1 MKTLSLF
8 IGSLTVVLTC
18 SQMLGSAGTPIPI
31 QTTARQSTAVEAEEL
46 WEKAIAAKGGRER
59 LHAIRS
65 VLTTTDF
72 KYWVTPFKRGRSHHV
87 SLVVLPDKW
96 WSWDDERP
104 GKLGLAVSMI
114 NPERNYNWLTY
125 PNDPKSP
132 RRLTHTIEP
141 NMPFFHLREMIESP
155 WLQLVPFKATSQRIK
170 SKTFHVVYVRAGD
183 RVAKYYLDTKTF
195 LPARFEIMTLSDME
209 KTSGTYQFFD
219 YVEVDG
225 IQVPS
230 KHRQGGS
237 RKIPITYQF
246 NVEYDPGI
254 FERPPTVEAGPDAW
268 RVKR

>member
-1 MKTLSLF
+1 MMGWVMVYFLLLSF
-8 IGSLTVVLTC
+8 
-18 SQMLGSAGTPIPI
+18 MLGGFPLALGSGTTMSVDASS
-31 QTTARQSTAVEAEEL
+31 QADAEEL

-65 VLTTTDF
+65 VLITKDF
-72 KYWVTPFKRGRSHHV
+72 KYWVTPFKRARNLHV
-87 SLVVLPDKW
+87 TLVVLPDKS
-96 WSWDDERP
+96 WSWDDYRP
-104 GKLGLAVSMI
+104 GKLGLRVKMI

-141 NMPFFHLREMIESP
+141 NLPFFHLREMIESP
-155 WLQLVPFKATSQRIK
+155 WLQIVPFKATSQRIK
-170 SKTFHVVYVRAGD
+170 SKTFHVVYVRAGAW
-183 RVAKYYLDTKTF
+183 VAKYYLDTKTF
-195 LPARFEIMTLSDME
+195 LLARIEFVTLSDME
-209 KTSGTYQFFD
+209 KTWGTYQFFD

-230 KHRQGGS
+230 KYRVGDS
-237 RKIPITYQF
+237 AKIPRVYQF